1 MCLDYDSLRFPETSI
16 FKWNGY
22 SINVSTIL
30 ALEKNIMF
38 IDYLDTPL
46 GLFEFMATEQGI
58 CQAIFCGDQQ
68 TQSKVNDITALCKL
82 QLIEYFAGQRTVF
95 TVPLDPKGTLF
106 QQTVW
111 SCLATIPFG
120 AIKSYGEIAKMLN
133 KPKAAQAV
141 GGANGRNP
149 ITLIVPCHRVIGG
162 DGSLTGY
169 AGGIERKLWLLNHE
183 GVEIKQSND
192 NTKLDIKNVINK
204 RQDKTKFLR

>member
-1 MCLDYDSLRFPETSI
+1 
-16 FKWNGY
+16 
-22 SINVSTIL
+22 
-30 ALEKNIMF
+30 MF

-58 CQAIFCGDQQ
+58 CQAIFCGVQAPAEQQ
-68 TQSKVNDITALCKL
+68 SQSKVNDITTLCKQ

-95 TVPLDPKGTLF
+95 TIPLDPKGTPF

-111 SCLATIPFG
+111 HCLAKIPFG
-120 AIKSYGEIAKMLN
+120 AVKSYGEIAKMIN

-162 DGSLTGY
+162 NGSLTGY

-183 GVEIKQSND
+183 GVKVKTSDEND
-192 NTKLDIKNVINK
+192 QLDIKNVLHK
-204 RQDKTKFLR
+204 RQGKTQFLR